1 MKCILCFFLFDVIL
15 IIILNWRYNYLFF
28 CRDREVV
35 GLDIVVF
42 FEIIVVYDIKVVI
55 SGVCICIILEM

>member
-1 MKCILCFFLFDVIL
+1 MIL
-15 IIILNWRYNYLFF
+15 IIILNWRYNNICFF